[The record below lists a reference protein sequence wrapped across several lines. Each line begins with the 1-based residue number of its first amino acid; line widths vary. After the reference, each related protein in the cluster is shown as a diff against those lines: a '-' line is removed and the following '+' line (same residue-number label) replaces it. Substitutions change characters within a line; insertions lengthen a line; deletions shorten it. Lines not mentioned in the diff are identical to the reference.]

1 MRQESKFG
9 LTFLHADESK
19 KLRKKN
25 GTVLY
30 GVVAL
35 SKHDSIDNYEEVD
48 ELWSPDTIEIDV
60 TDDNIDLDT
69 DISNIIPDE
78 NGNISY
84 EDAKKLIDELTTVKK
99 RILNLQKTNTEI
111 LKVIED
117 IKSFVQFINK

>member
-9 LTFLHADESK
+9 LTFLHAYESK